1 MKQNQKMLGALAV
14 NLLLCSGMPMLSA
27 GAAGSITQNP
37 DGSASYLENG
47 TALTGKISITKDYTL
62 GDLGGDDLVSSTDA
76 AQLLIS
82 TAAEGA
88 GGFTA
93 ADHLAANSDHLADV
107 KMAMQYADVNE
118 DCVLNAADAAAILT
132 YAASAGTD
140 AKTLPLGTMFLFA
153 DANGVLRTGLVTDEN
168 GVYFAGDDYKLRT
181 GWISANGAR
190 YFFGSDAAAVNGWQT
205 ILDRRYYFGSDGKM
219 RTGWQEIDGN
229 KHYFTAEGYMLVSW
243 QTLGGS
249 RYYFNADGI
258 MQTGWQNIGTHRYYF
273 ADSGEMQSGWLTLD
287 GRTYYLNEE
296 GKLLTGWRE
305 IDGNKYYF
313 NANGIM
319 YTGLV
324 TMADGKYYFGT
335 DGILR
340 TGTQVIDGSTCFFD
354 ENGRLRTGWIALD
367 GDTYYYDETGNPYSG
382 WLEKDGADY
391 YFTADGRML
400 TGFTDLGSGMIY
412 FEPDGKY
419 YGKCKDITAAKTEI
433 LENAELN
440 PHDSYIIWNRQV
452 SPEKQYM
459 KITLKDKDV
468 AILEQ
473 FAEEHFTEDMTM
485 AQKLWITQQWIHK
498 KVDYAYAGSKWNS
511 IANLSYVEAIFVN
524 RMGQC
529 VQYNGAMAAM
539 MIWFGYD
546 VYMVKGWTDTGNQHF
561 WTEVV
566 IDGKTYLMECG
577 NYGKNGNWH
586 DFLEPLN

>member
-1 MKQNQKMLGALAV
+1 MKRKLFAAMAV
-14 NLLLCSGMPMLSA
+14 SAFFAGMTAIPA
-27 GAAGSITQNP
+27 YAAGEMIQNP
-37 DGSASYLENG
+37 DGTASFVVDG
-47 TALTGKISITKDYTL
+47 IVQTGAIVSLKDYNL
-62 GDLGGDDLVSSTDA
+62 GDVGGDDCVDSLDA
-76 AQLLIS
+76 AQVLYS
-82 TAAEGA
+82 TALAGA
-88 GGFTA
+88 GGDSA
-93 ADHLAANSDHLADV
+93 ADILAENSDFLPDAAAAV
-107 KMAMQYADVNE
+107 QYADVNA
-118 DCVLNAADAAAILT
+118 DSRIDAMDAADILL
-132 YAASAGTD
+132 YAAEAGTEL
-140 AKTLPLGTMFLFA
+140 APLPLGAEQYFA
-153 DANGVLRTGLVTDEN
+153 DAQGKLRQGLITDDS
-168 GVYFAGDDYKLRT
+168 GIYFAGEDYRLCR
-181 GWISANGAR
+181 GWISVDG
-190 YFFGSDAAAVNGWQT
+190 Q
-205 ILDRRYYFGSDGKM
+205 RYYFGRTASALTGWQQIGGKRYYFGNNGAM
-219 RTGWQEIDGN
+219 AVGWQEIDSERY
-229 KHYFTAEGYMLVSW
+229 YFTAEGNPLISW
-243 QTLGGS
+243 QTLGGE
-249 RYYFNADGI
+249 RYYFNAQG
-258 MQTGWQNIGTHRYYF
+258 MLQTGWQQIGTHRYYF
-273 ADSGEMQSGWLTLD
+273 AEDGVMQSGWLTLE

-324 TMADGKYYFGT
+324 TMEDGKYYFGT

-340 TGTQVIDGSTCFFD
+340 TGVQVIDGNTCYFD
-354 ENGRLRTGWIALD
+354 ETGKLRTGWITID
-367 GDTYYYDETGNPYSG
+367 GDTYYYDETGNPYTG
-382 WLEKDGADY
+382 WLETDKGNY
-391 YFTADGRML
+391 YFRTDGTML
-400 TGFTDLGSGMIY
+400 TGFTDLGSGMVY
-412 FEPDGKY
+412 FEPDGRY
-419 YGKCKDITAAKTEI
+419 YGKCKDITAAKTTI

-473 FAEEHFTEDMTM
+473 FAQEHFTEDMTM

-511 IANLSYVEAIFVN
+511 IVNLSYVEAIFVN

-586 DFLEPLN
+586 DFLEPLD